1 MDNNIPV
8 YDYEDAISFIV
19 ERCDINKDTIEKVL
33 MLEEDYMHSIGII
46 EDRKEWLIIGLNVGY
61 LTSDKEDNELYSP
74 FYITDHI
81 VKYLPKDKIIWT
93 PFDCGWSA
101 FYQRLKEEGYKVI
114 RSSLQEGQDFFA
126 YEPDEWDIIVSN
138 PPFSLKDKVLDRLY
152 SFNKPFAILL
162 PLNSLQGKTRYKYF
176 KQGIQI
182 LSFDARVCYHDRE
195 HMDSVVKGSPFA
207 TAYFCRDLL
216 PKDLIIEKL
225 VTYERPLL
233 KKTKS
238 NIE

>member
-1 MDNNIPV
+1 M
-8 YDYEDAISFIV
+8 
-19 ERCDINKDTIEKVL
+19 
-33 MLEEDYMHSIGII
+33 
-46 EDRKEWLIIGLNVGY
+46 GLNVGY

-74 FYITDHI
+74 YYITDHI
-81 VKYLPKDKIIWT
+81 IKYLPKDKVIWT
-93 PFDCGWSA
+93 PFDCEWSA
-101 FYQRLKEEGYKVI
+101 FYQRLKEAGYKVV
-114 RSSLQEGQDFFA
+114 RSSLQDGQDFFE

-138 PPFSLKDKVLDRLY
+138 PPFSLKDKVLERLY

-176 KQGIQI
+176 SQGIQI
-182 LSFDARVCYHDRE
+182 LSFDARVSYHDKN

-225 VTYERPLL
+225 VTYERQLIV
-233 KKTKS
+233 
-238 NIE
+238 NNG